1 MSIAESAPGKAPL
14 PCVPALTALP
24 ALQGPCSAAPG
35 SELLMTGAGL
45 SVSAAPPEAQC
56 LSSAQR
62 GDDELAQLG
71 VAVGGTALLKLQCA
85 NTSPGDL
92 VKTQILTQQVW
103 AWPESLHIPMGG

>member
-1 MSIAESAPGKAPL
+1 MNS
-14 PCVPALTALP
+14 
-24 ALQGPCSAAPG
+24 
-35 SELLMTGAGL
+35 
-45 SVSAAPPEAQC
+45 
-56 LSSAQR
+56 
-62 GDDELAQLG
+62 AQLG